1 MEEALKHYNSLLASG
16 DLLEL
21 FPDLKGNWEEDKKI
35 FIIKYEETQG
45 LLNTDLSIDDED
57 ENEYEEFD
65 Y

>member
-16 DLLEL
+16 DLLEF

-35 FIIKYEETQG
+35 FIIKYEETQE